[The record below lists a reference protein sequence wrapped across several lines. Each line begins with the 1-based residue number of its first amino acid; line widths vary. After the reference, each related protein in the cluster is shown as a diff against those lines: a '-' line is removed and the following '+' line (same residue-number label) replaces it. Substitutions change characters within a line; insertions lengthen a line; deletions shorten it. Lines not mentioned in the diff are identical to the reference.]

1 VELRCDARKRK
12 EIISLFLLCL
22 FWTAAVDPTFCDYAE
37 VNVATQDLCA
47 QKLRSIDET

>member
-1 VELRCDARKRK
+1 MQEKDKK
-12 EIISLFLLCL
+12 LFLFFSLCL
-22 FWTAAVDPTFCDYAE
+22 FRTAAVNPTFCDYAE